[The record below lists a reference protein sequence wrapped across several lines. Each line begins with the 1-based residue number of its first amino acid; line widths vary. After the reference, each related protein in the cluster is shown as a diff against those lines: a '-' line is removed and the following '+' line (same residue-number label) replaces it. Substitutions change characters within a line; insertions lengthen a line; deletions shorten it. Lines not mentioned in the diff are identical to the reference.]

1 MRRID
6 WKTAKKMEQIEEE
19 AKREERELSEI
30 GLDQFYFLTP
40 HNQTL
45 KK

>member
-1 MRRID
+1 MVKFGISVI
-6 WKTAKKMEQIEEE
+6 TFQT
-19 AKREERELSEI
+19 ELLCYI
-30 GLDQFYFLTP
+30 DQFYFLTP